1 MELVPDTRLK
11 PRVSRI
17 RSPRLRWRLQLGLW
31 GLIFLALPP
40 PLAAQETAWY
50 KIEMILF
57 VELEPGAGSA
67 QYWPEDPGQPEMQ
80 DAIPLAVGS
89 ERVQSLPP
97 SAYRLSGIWS
107 ALKRSRN
114 YRPLRHLAWQQPG
127 LPARGAPL
135 VAIGDELDAEIRGT
149 VKVSRS
155 RFLHLELDLV
165 LQEGDQ
171 RFRFQASRRMRSN
184 ELHYLDSPKLSAVV
198 IITPRTE

>member
-1 MELVPDTRLK
+1 MALVTNIQLK
-11 PRVSRI
+11 PRASRS
-17 RSPRLRWRLQLGLW
+17 RGPRWWWRLQAGLW
-31 GLIFLALPP
+31 VITLLALSP
-40 PLAAQETAWY
+40 PLTAQGTSWY

-57 VELEPGAGSA
+57 VELGAAASSA
-67 QYWPEDPGQPEMQ
+67 QYWPEDPGQPDMQ
-80 DAIPLAVGS
+80 DAVPLTVGS
-89 ERVQSLPP
+89 ARVQTLPP

-114 YRPLRHLAWQQPG
+114 YRPIRHLAWEQPG
-127 LPARGAPL
+127 LSSRSAPL

-165 LQEGDQ
+165 LQEADQ
-171 RFRFQASRRMRSN
+171 RYRFTANRRMRSN